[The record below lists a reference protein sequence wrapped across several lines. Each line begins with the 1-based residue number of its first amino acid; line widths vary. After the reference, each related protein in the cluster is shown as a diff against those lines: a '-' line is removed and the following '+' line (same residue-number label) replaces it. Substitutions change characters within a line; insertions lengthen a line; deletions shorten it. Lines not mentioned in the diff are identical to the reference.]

1 MPRFRPTLRASLA
14 AFALVAG
21 VAWIPATAVA
31 QPAGI
36 SIVSDGPDGSG
47 NPYDLTIVAND
58 SNAAA
63 ITSMTAHLSQGS
75 TDVFDVP
82 MKAVNTTDPTNQTWT
97 AASMVPAVDLPAG
110 TYTVT
115 VDAAD
120 GTETDN
126 GLAAP
131 SPLTVTYSATTINVT
146 PSRTFVTEGSQNVTF
161 TGTVTGTAQDGQNT
175 QVPLSNVT
183 VKVSDGN
190 QTTTS
195 ASGSFSYTAS
205 GLAQST
211 SFDFT
216 VAAAGDGSYPSG
228 DSGSIPISV
237 QQAATSLSVTPSPA
251 NISQGSG
258 PITFNGQVTAVPAG
272 GGSAVPVPG
281 AAVSLSIGSGPTI
294 QVGPTGGDGSFS
306 YVATGLSAA
315 TDFNFSVAGSNL
327 YGPASKDV
335 PIGLVQSTTSVSVTP
350 SQAFVTQGAN
360 NVTFAGQVTVAPP
373 GGGAAVPIGGG
384 VSVQVS
390 GGGTATVTTDSN
402 GDFSYTASG
411 LTAAS
416 TSFTFSVSGTSL
428 YTSGSATVS
437 IPAVQAATAITVTP
451 SQGTIELGSQNVTFN
466 GQVTITP
473 PAPGGTTPTSQS
485 IGPGVP
491 VTITTGGSFST
502 TVMTGANG
510 GFSVPVTGIA
520 VATNFTFSIA
530 ATNLYG
536 SGSSAVQIQAAA
548 PATTTIA
555 MATPGVI
562 TFGTPSVNLTGT
574 VSAINA
580 SSTTLPVSGASVFLN
595 GGTSPVA
602 TTNASGQF
610 TYPVSGISAN
620 TTYTFSVNA
629 GPSNLYTAAS
639 TPTQVNVT
647 PGQTALTIQT
657 NPAFVNGG
665 PQTVNFTVTVNV
677 TPAGTGASPQPI
689 GSGVPVMVS
698 VDGGVP
704 AVFGTTDSSGTL
716 TKGIMGVRPGDDYDF
731 TVASGTL
738 HTAAEKD
745 FAFGKQS
752 TTLTVTPSRP
762 SVTEGSQNVT
772 FSGTVTGVVASSSVP
787 IQGAAVGLMVNN
799 SSSSVATTDA
809 NGHFSYTAK
818 GVSRAGTYQ
827 FTVAGT
833 STYTPGSASVAIGL
847 TPAQTRITV
856 IKPPALKYGQRA
868 TLQGTVQYKSGTA
881 WVGLPGG
888 RVQLAEGKTSLG
900 SLVAG
905 KAGKFTA
912 KLPTTHGFA
921 WKAELNAAVLT
932 QQATI
937 AGNLV
942 IAMPLKV
949 GTFSASLATDGAVH
963 ASGCLV
969 VTAPVRFS
977 PMSTIQLQY
986 ATSARGKWHLL
997 GRLQLHNSDRKA
1009 KGCSNP
1015 NESFFTGAMHAANDN
1030 AYYRVMFAATSS
1042 FQSAVSKTIHS
1053 ARTPTKITS
1062 YGVSPRALKT
1072 KQIVT
1077 ITGRLWHLVG
1087 KTWKAYAGRSVQV
1100 IYNVKGTSYWSPL
1113 GPSVRTS
1120 SRGYFSMRAQGGVG
1134 TFTAIIYAEYSGS
1147 RTDLAVRTAGIPVS
1161 IKQSGGAVT
1170 ATLPGSAQPLAAM
1183 IAANG
1188 PESAML
1194 REQNLLILGLAPA
1207 RLPIL

>member
-31 QPAGI
+31 QPSGI

-63 ITSMTAHLSQGS
+63 LTSMTAHLSQGS

-82 MKAVNTTDPTNQTWT
+82 MKPVNTTDPTNQTWI

-110 TYTVT
+110 SYTVT

-161 TGTVTGTAQDGQNT
+161 SGTVTGTAQDGQNT
-175 QVPLSNVT
+175 QVPLGNVT

-195 ASGSFSYTAS
+195 AGGAFSYTAS

-237 QQAATSLSVTPSPA
+237 QQAATSISVTPSPA

-281 AAVSLSIGSGPTI
+281 AAVSLSVGGGPTI
-294 QVGPTGGDGSFS
+294 SVGSTGSDGSFS

-315 TDFNFSVAGSNL
+315 TDFNFSVPGSNL
-327 YGPASKDV
+327 YGAASKDV
-335 PIGLVQSTTSVSVTP
+335 SIGLVQSATSVTVTP

-360 NVTFAGQVTVAPP
+360 NVTFGGQVTVTPP
-373 GGGAAVPIGGG
+373 GGGPAVPIGGG
-384 VSVQVS
+384 VAVQVS
-390 GGGTATVTTDSN
+390 GGATATVTTDSS
-402 GDFSYTASG
+402 GDFSYTATG

-416 TSFTFSVSGTSL
+416 TSFTFSVSGTTL
-428 YTSGSATVS
+428 YTSAATSVS
-437 IPAVQAATAITVTP
+437 IPAEQAATAITVTP
-451 SQGTIELGSQNVTFN
+451 TQGTIELGSQNVTFN

-473 PAPGGTTPTSQS
+473 PAPGGSTPAAQS
-485 IGPGVP
+485 IGPNVP
-491 VTITTGGSFST
+491 VTITGGSFST
-502 TVMTGANG
+502 TVITGANG
-510 GFSVPVTGIA
+510 GFSVPVSGIA

-548 PATTTIA
+548 PATTAIV
-555 MATPGVI
+555 MANPGVI
-562 TFGTPSVNLTGT
+562 TFGTPGVNLTGT
-574 VSAINA
+574 VTAINA

-602 TTNASGQF
+602 TTNGSGQF
-610 TYPVSGISAN
+610 TYPVSGITAN

-629 GPSNLYTAAS
+629 DPNNLYTAAS
-639 TPTQVNVT
+639 TPAQVNVT
-647 PGQTALTIQT
+647 PGQTAVTIQT

-665 PQTVNFTVTVNV
+665 PQPVTFTVTVNV
-677 TPAGTGASPQPI
+677 TPAGTGASAQPI
-689 GSGVPVMVS
+689 GAGVPVMVS
-698 VDGGVP
+698 VDGGIP
-704 AVFGTTDSSGTL
+704 AAAGTTDSSGVL
-716 TKGIMGVRPGDDYDF
+716 TDKVKSVLPGDDYDF

-772 FSGTVTGVVASSSVP
+772 FSGTVTGVVASSSAP
-787 IQGAAVGLMVNN
+787 IQGAAVSLTVNS

-827 FTVAGT
+827 FSVVGT
-833 STYTPGSASVAIGL
+833 NTYTPGSASVAIGL

-856 IKPPALKYGQRA
+856 IKPSALKYGQRA
-868 TLQGTVQYKSGTA
+868 ALRGTVQYKSGTA
-881 WVGLPGG
+881 WIGLPGA
-888 RVQLAEGKTSLG
+888 RVHLAEGKTSLG
-900 SLVAG
+900 SVVASNT
-905 KAGKFTA
+905 GKFTA

-921 WKAELNAAVLT
+921 WKAQLNAAVLT

-937 AGNLV
+937 AGNLS

-949 GTFSASLATDGAVH
+949 GTFSAALGTDGAVH
-963 ASGCLV
+963 TSGCLV

-986 ATSARGKWHLL
+986 ATSSRGKWHLL
-997 GRLQLHNSDRKA
+997 GKLQLHNSDRKA

-1015 NESFFTGAMHAANDN
+1015 NQSFFTGAMRAASDN
-1030 AYYRVMFAATSS
+1030 AYYRVMFPATSS

-1053 ARTPTKITS
+1053 ARTQTKITS
-1062 YGVSPRALKT
+1062 YAVSPRTLKT
-1072 KQIVT
+1072 NQIVT

-1100 IYNVKGTSYWSPL
+1100 IYNVKGTSYWSNL
-1113 GPSVRTS
+1113 GNPVVTN
-1120 SRGYFSMRAQGGVG
+1120 SRGDFTMRAKGGVG
-1134 TFTAIIYAEYSGS
+1134 SFTVIMYAGYAGS
-1147 RTDLAVRTAGIPVS
+1147 RTDLATRSAGIAVA
-1161 IKQSGGAVT
+1161 IKQSGAVT
-1170 ATLPGSAQPLAAM
+1170 ATAPGGAQPLAAM

-1194 REQNLLILGLAPA
+1194 MEQNLLILGLAPA
-1207 RLPIL
+1207 QIAAL